1 MAEPKEHHPLSVLL
15 RETAERPG
23 TVCVS
28 DLMETFGGRALGAL
42 ILIFGLICLLP
53 LPPGGTTIFGAPLL
67 LLAPQLAFGGRTPW
81 LPAKLKQRA
90 IKTAD
95 LRRGLPK
102 VLKWVERVEAV
113 SQPRLTFLFGSVGE
127 RLIGLMCTALACVLI
142 LPIPLGNM
150 LPAAA
155 VSVLA
160 FALIQRDG
168 LLALVGYV
176 LVALSAS
183 VLVLAAGVISRVLQH
198 LLMVVTGA

>member
-1 MAEPKEHHPLSVLL
+1 MHEPEHPLSVLL
-15 RETAERPG
+15 RETAARPG

-28 DLMETFGGRALGAL
+28 DLMETFGGRAVGAL
-42 ILIFGLICLLP
+42 ILIFALICLLP
-53 LPPGGTTIFGAPLL
+53 LPPGATTIFGAPLL
-67 LLAPQLAFGGRTPW
+67 LLAPQLAFGSRAPW
-81 LPAKLKQRA
+81 LPAALKNKA

-102 VLKWVERVEAV
+102 VLIWVERMEAV
-113 SQPRLTFLFGSVGE
+113 TRPRLTFLFGSVGE
-127 RLIGLMCTALACVLI
+127 RLIGLVCTALAFVLI

-168 LLALVGYV
+168 VLALVGYG

-183 VLVLAAGVISRVLQH
+183 VLILAANMIARVLQH
-198 LLMVVTGA
+198 LVITVTGA